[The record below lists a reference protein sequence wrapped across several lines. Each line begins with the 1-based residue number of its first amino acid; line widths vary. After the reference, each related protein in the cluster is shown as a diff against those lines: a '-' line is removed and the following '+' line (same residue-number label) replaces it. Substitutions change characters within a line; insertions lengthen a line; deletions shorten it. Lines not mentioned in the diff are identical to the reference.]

1 MRVLET
7 QANAYSI
14 LCLGKIALQAAVLRV
29 NYSVLPSGANVG
41 EPSFAG
47 PENYTWRKKLGC
59 YCRTVGR
66 GALLVRH
73 RRTIPHLQ
81 GLNQK

>member
-14 LCLGKIALQAAVLRV
+14 LGLGKIAPQAAVLRV
-29 NYSVLPSGANVG
+29 KYSVLPSGANVD

-47 PENYTWRKKLGC
+47 PEIIPGENGSGVTA
-59 YCRTVGR
+59 
-66 GALLVRH
+66 ALLDAVLCWCGIAEPF
-73 RRTIPHLQ
+73 RTC
-81 GLNQK
+81 KD